1 MTVVPMVECMLVV
14 IGGDWASRG
23 RRYGARLIRLVGER
37 LRGDLWESGILRKVI
52 CVVVVVD
59 GDVRPLGCFLR
70 AAAVAAREDVTIGSR
85 DGSDGL
91 FRVAIYRGGGG
102 VPRGNGVHFH
112 GSRLI

>member
-14 IGGDWASRG
+14 IGGDWAYRG
-23 RRYGARLIRLVGER
+23 RCYGARLIRLGGER

-52 CVVVVVD
+52 CVIVGD
-59 GDVRPLGCFLR
+59 GDFRPLGCSLR
-70 AAAVAAREDVTIGSR
+70 AAAVAACEDVTIGSR

-91 FRVAIYRGGGG
+91 FRVAIYWGGGG
-102 VPRGNGVHFH
+102 VPRSSGVHFH